1 MWPGMMLLLREFA
14 RRPTIDHP
22 ELVDPGL
29 GPWGLGLAPMPP
41 MTSMSPL
48 SPPVVDRWAKPSRP
62 RPRLQPADLRLVR

>member
-14 RRPTIDHP
+14 RRPTLDHP

-29 GPWGLGLAPMPP
+29 GPWGLGLAT
-41 MTSMSPL
+41 MTSVS
-48 SPPVVDRWAKPSRP
+48 SIAPPVVDRWAKPARP